1 MAAKILILSASVGA
15 GHTRAAQALE
25 TSFQQHGASVRNI
38 DILTLTSDLF
48 KKAYSKTYM
57 ELVNRA
63 PHVVGYFYDLT
74 DKPANPNKDG
84 LRALVQKI
92 NLKPL
97 QTVISSQPWDCV
109 VNTHFLPADVIAT
122 MRRTKKSTQKQ
133 VTVVTDF
140 DAHALWVNQPC
151 ERYYV
156 ANEEAAASLHH
167 WGVPIGDISTTGIP
181 IMPAFGATMTR
192 DVAKKKHDLAPARS
206 VILLLGGG
214 FGLGPMERAY
224 NQLLTMQTPVQI
236 IVICGKSAE
245 LKEKLEKIVVPPRL
259 KATVLGFTT
268 QIDEYMRAADI
279 VVTKPGGLTTAETLA
294 CGSAVAIMNPI
305 PGQESRNSDFLLE
318 NGAAIKINSIA
329 TMATKLDRLLKDQ
342 DRLLILRKNALALAK
357 PRAATEICESVLAMC
372 R

>member
-15 GHTRAAQALE
+15 GHLRAAQALE
-25 TSFQQHGASVRNI
+25 NAFTQHGATVRNI

-74 DKPANPNKDG
+74 DKPANPGKDG

-92 NLKPL
+92 NLKPV
-97 QTVISSQPWDCV
+97 QTIIASQPWDCIV
-109 VNTHFLPADVIAT
+109 STHFLPADLIAT
-122 MRRTKKSTQKQ
+122 MRRTKKSTQKH

-151 ERYYV
+151 DRYYV
-156 ANEEAAASLHH
+156 ATEDAAASLQH

-181 IMPAFGATMTR
+181 IMPAFSSAMTR
-192 DVAKKKHDLAPARS
+192 DAAKKKLEYAPARP

-214 FGLGPMERAY
+214 FGLGPIERAY

-236 IVICGKSAE
+236 TVICGKSTE
-245 LKEKLEKIVVPPRL
+245 LKEKLEKIIVPPRL
-259 KATVLGFTT
+259 KANIVGFTPH
-268 QIDEYMRAADI
+268 IDEYMRSADI
-279 VVTKPGGLTTAETLA
+279 VVTKPGGLTSAESLA
-294 CGSAVAIMNPI
+294 CGAAVAIMNPI
-305 PGQESRNSDFLLE
+305 PGQESRNSDYLLE

-329 TMATKLDRLLKDQ
+329 TMATKIERLLKDQ
-342 DRLLILRKNALALAK
+342 DKLNNLRKNALVLAK
-357 PRAATEICESVLAMC
+357 PKAATEICESVLAMC
-372 R
+372 K